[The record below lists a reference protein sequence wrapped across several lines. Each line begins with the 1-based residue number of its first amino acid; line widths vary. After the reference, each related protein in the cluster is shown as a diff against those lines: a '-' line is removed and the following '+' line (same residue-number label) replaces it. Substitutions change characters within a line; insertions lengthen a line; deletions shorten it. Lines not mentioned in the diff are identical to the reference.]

1 VPQWEVDVPLF
12 EYKGKTLAGTAVAG
26 ELRAKNRAELDRV
39 LRRKRIILSGVNK
52 KPSEIKIRIGTGIKR
67 IEISRF
73 TRQFATMI
81 GAGLPMVQCL
91 DILSKQ
97 MESAEMRRIVGE
109 VRESVSSGSTL
120 AEGLAKHKKIF
131 DELFVNM
138 VEAGEIGGALDT
150 ILVRLANYREKADA
164 LIRKVRGAL
173 VYPAVIVVVATGV
186 TFAMLTWIVP
196 VFAKMFTGLGA
207 ELPMPTQVIL
217 AISHFLRD
225 NLGKMALAVVLLVV
239 GFRFMLRSE
248 KGRLYY
254 DTFMLRAPLIGTL
267 IRKSAVSRFT
277 RTLGTL
283 ISSGVSILEA
293 LEITAKTAGN
303 KVIQNAIRRSVL
315 AIAEGDTIT
324 GPLVQTGV
332 FPPMVT
338 QMISVGEKTGGLD
351 DMLSKIADF
360 YDEEV
365 DAAVSALT
373 SIIEPVIIV
382 LMGVVIGGIMI
393 AMYLPMFDIIGKIQ

>member
-1 VPQWEVDVPLF
+1 VPVFD
-12 EYKGKTLAGTAVAG
+12 YKGKTLAGTAVAG
-26 ELRAKNRAELDRV
+26 ELKAKNRAELERM
-39 LRRKRIILSGVNK
+39 LRRKRIIVNSVSK
-52 KPSEIKIRIGTGIKR
+52 KASEINFRIGTGVKR

-91 DILSKQ
+91 EILSKQ
-97 MESAEMRRIVGE
+97 MESAELRRIIGE
-109 VRESVSSGSTL
+109 VKDSVSSGSTL
-120 AEGLAKHKKIF
+120 AEALAKHKKVF
-131 DELFVNM
+131 DDLYVNM
-138 VEAGEIGGALDT
+138 VEAGEVGGALDT
-150 ILVRLANYREKADA
+150 ILVRLANYREKADG

-173 VYPAVIVVVATGV
+173 VYPSVIVVVAIGV

-196 VFAKMFTGLGA
+196 VFAKMFHGLGA
-207 ELPMPTQVIL
+207 ELPGPTLVIL
-217 AISHFLRD
+217 AVSDFLRD
-225 NLGKMALAVVLLVV
+225 NLGKLLFAIVALVV
-239 GFRFMLRSE
+239 GFRFTIRTD
-248 KGRLYY
+248 KGRLYF
-254 DTFMLRAPLIGTL
+254 DRFMLRAPLIGTL

-283 ISSGVSILEA
+283 ISSGVSILDA

-303 KVIQNAIRRSVL
+303 RVIHNAIRQSVL

-324 GPLVQTGV
+324 GPLAQTGV

-351 DMLSKIADF
+351 EMLSKIADF

-382 LMGVVIGGIMI
+382 FMGVVIGGILI

>member
-1 VPQWEVDVPLF
+1 MPLF

-26 ELRAKNRAELDRV
+26 ELRAKNRAELERS
-39 LRRKRIILSGVNK
+39 LRRKKVIVSSVTKKQAEIRIKIGSGV
-52 KPSEIKIRIGTGIKR
+52 KR

-91 DILSKQ
+91 EILSKQ
-97 MESAEMRRIVGE
+97 MDSPEMRRIVAE
-109 VRESVSSGSTL
+109 VKDSVSSGSTL

-131 DELFVNM
+131 DDLYVNM
-138 VEAGEIGGALDT
+138 VEAGEVGGALDT

-173 VYPAVIVVVATGV
+173 VYPAVIVVVAIGV

-196 VFAKMFTGLGA
+196 VFAKMFAGLGA
-207 ELPMPTQVIL
+207 ELPGPTQIVL
-217 AISHFLRD
+217 KISHFLRD
-225 NLGKMALAVVLLVV
+225 NIGKLFFAMISLAV
-239 GFRFMLRSE
+239 GFRFFLKTD
-248 KGRLYY
+248 KGRLYW
-254 DTFMLRAPLIGTL
+254 DSFMLKAPLIGTL
-267 IRKSAVSRFT
+267 VRKSAISRFT

-283 ISSGVSILEA
+283 ISSGVSILDA

-303 KVIQNAIRRSVL
+303 MVIQNAIRKSVL

-324 GPLVQTGV
+324 GPLIQTGV

-351 DMLSKIADF
+351 DMLGKIADF

-382 LMGVVIGGIMI
+382 FMGVVIGGILI